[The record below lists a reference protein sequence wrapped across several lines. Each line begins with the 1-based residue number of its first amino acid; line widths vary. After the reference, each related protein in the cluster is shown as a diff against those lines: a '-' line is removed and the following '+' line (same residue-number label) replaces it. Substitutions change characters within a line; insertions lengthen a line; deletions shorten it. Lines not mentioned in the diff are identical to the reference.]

1 MVYLKDPEGLMAGD
15 RLDVKITGNDAYNLF
30 AGPLDD

>member
-1 MVYLKDPEGLMAGD
+1 LMAGD